1 MKELVQD
8 VQLESKDILISVLKD
23 TIEDKN
29 KVVKRLQ
36 ILLFTVT
43 VLSLCLLSLQHFYND
58 WSFKSFLSQYDI
70 ENSVNETIDLKND
83 VNADNAKNHNINATI
98 EDIKNIV
105 NPKSRK

>member
-70 ENSVNETIDLKND
+70 ENSVKAEFKVNND
-83 VNADNAKNHNINATI
+83 NKTFDKGGSIHATI
-98 EDIKNIV
+98 SDIKNNV
-105 NPKSRK
+105 VGK